1 LTTQDESA
9 KLQCVSKRL
18 QVLLDDAE
26 LADVRRAARRQRLS
40 TAAWVRQALRAA
52 RRTEPGGDSRK
63 KLAAVRAAA
72 RNAFPTAEIGDML
85 GEIERGYADG
95 SPP

>member
-1 LTTQDESA
+1 MSR
-9 KLQCVSKRL
+9 RL

-26 LADVRRAARRQRLS
+26 LAEVRRAARRQRLS
-40 TAAWVRQALRAA
+40 TAAWVRLALRAA

-72 RNAFPTAEIGDML
+72 RNAFPTADIGNML
-85 GEIERGYADG
+85 AEIERGYAGG
-95 SPP
+95 SLP

>member
-1 LTTQDESA
+1 M
-9 KLQCVSKRL
+9 SKRL
-18 QVLLDDAE
+18 QVILDDAE

-52 RRTEPGGDSRK
+52 RRTEAGGDSGK

-72 RNAFPTAEIGDML
+72 RNAFPTADIGDML
-85 GEIERGYADG
+85 AEIERGYAGG
-95 SPP
+95 SEP

>member
-1 LTTQDESA
+1 M
-9 KLQCVSKRL
+9 SKRL

-52 RRTEPGGDSRK
+52 RRTEPAGDSRK

-72 RNAFPTAEIGDML
+72 RNAFPTADIGDML
-85 GEIERGYADG
+85 DEIERGYAG
-95 SPP
+95 GTEP